1 MVASTHCAVPWKKAH
16 AKMLSHGCV
25 GFVFCFFSDTFIRWK
40 YCKKKKKTE
49 SEFRLHCFHH
59 SLTRWPLTSSGF
71 VVVDENCY
79 GFSPLCKHQISLVS
93 SMTPSPL
100 RVHGLPNWKGILIE
114 ELSLSTLMSTLMST
128 VWLCIDFWSVAFSN
142 YIDTRVEF
150 CPQLLRSS
158 WEQCANPK
166 AVVAICH

>member
-1 MVASTHCAVPWKKAH
+1 
-16 AKMLSHGCV
+16 MLSHGCV

-93 SMTPSPL
+93 SMTPSPP
-100 RVHGLPNWKGILIE
+100 RVHGLPNWNGILIE

-128 VWLCIDFWSVAFSN
+128 V
-142 YIDTRVEF
+142 
-150 CPQLLRSS
+150 
-158 WEQCANPK
+158 
-166 AVVAICH
+166 